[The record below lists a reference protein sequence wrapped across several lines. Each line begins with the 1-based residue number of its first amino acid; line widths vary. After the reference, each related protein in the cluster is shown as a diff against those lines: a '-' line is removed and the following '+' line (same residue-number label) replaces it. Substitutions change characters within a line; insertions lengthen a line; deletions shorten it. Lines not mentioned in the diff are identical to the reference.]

1 MKNIISTLE
10 FLQEI
15 EGDQVASDQ
24 PKKWQDLNVQDPNFE
39 HLEKQF
45 QTQDPRQEVPTVTIE
60 PTHKIETKQKLRS
73 YTQDYQQAYE
83 YAKVA
88 KTLDELRSTM
98 QNYDGCL
105 LKGSATNMVFCDG
118 NPQAS
123 IMVIGEAPGADEDR
137 QGKPFVG
144 ISGQLLDRMF
154 LTIGLNRAD
163 NLYISNTIPWRPPGN
178 RQPTTEEINLCLPF
192 IEKHIALIKPKL
204 IISVGGISAK
214 TLLNTKDG
222 ITKLRGQFLDY
233 QNDFMDQPTKLYAM
247 FHPAYLLRSPGQKKF
262 VWQDLLKLKLNLS
275 DFINTSYQG

>member
-15 EGDQVASDQ
+15 GGDQVASDQ
-24 PKKWQDLNVQDPNFE
+24 PKKWQDLNVQDPNFK

-45 QTQDPRQEVPTVTIE
+45 QVQDPSQKKPIITIE
-60 PTHKIETKQKLRS
+60 SPQKIETKQKLRS

-88 KTLDELRSTM
+88 TTLDELRSTM
-98 QNYDGCL
+98 QNYDGCQ

-154 LTIGLNRAD
+154 LTIGLNRAN
-163 NLYISNTIPWRPPGN
+163 NLYISNTIPWRPAGN

-222 ITKLRGQFLDY
+222 ITKLRGQFFDY
-233 QNDFMDQPTKLYAM
+233 QNDFMDQPTKLYAI

-262 VWQDLLKLKLNLS
+262 VWQDLLKLKLNLC